1 MPNVTLFPLFYRL
14 ANQRLTILSGAACL
28 LDSSYEARNR
38 HLLLASVKLIR
49 TQCEIKFALSGS
61 GCSNWPML
69 PTGLNLKKLLEN
81 CLAHNKADLLSQ
93 FVLWLICVISSS
105 LWSQQRRRG
114 CSMGREYVPA
124 VPLQLYLLQAR
135 VTHRPKFDN
144 QGCKEIKAKGAE
156 KLFEV
161 TIEAGLEIELYND
174 GIEKKL
180 SWHYP
185 A

>member
-1 MPNVTLFPLFYRL
+1 
-14 ANQRLTILSGAACL
+14 
-28 LDSSYEARNR
+28 
-38 HLLLASVKLIR
+38 
-49 TQCEIKFALSGS
+49 
-61 GCSNWPML
+61 
-69 PTGLNLKKLLEN
+69 
-81 CLAHNKADLLSQ
+81 
-93 FVLWLICVISSS
+93 
-105 LWSQQRRRG
+105 
-114 CSMGREYVPA
+114 MGREYVPA

-180 SWHYP
+180 S
-185 A
+185 